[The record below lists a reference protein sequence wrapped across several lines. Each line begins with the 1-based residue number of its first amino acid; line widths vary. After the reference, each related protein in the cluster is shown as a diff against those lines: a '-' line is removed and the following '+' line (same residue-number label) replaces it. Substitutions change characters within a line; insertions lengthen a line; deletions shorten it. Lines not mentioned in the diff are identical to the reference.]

1 VGSGWSVGESPVRSA
16 QVPSVTGPW
25 PWPWQRF
32 ASSARSST
40 PRLVQRGRS
49 ARPGH
54 RPGCLCVEPCA
65 MDASTAA
72 LAPSLTVVDRRPSP
86 ATVSLENLSP
96 TRCFYAPC
104 LLAPQRARRAR
115 PAAWPCAVIVAVA
128 AACPSGTSPQR
139 PWMFLCRALPSDKHP
154 GSDLNWAFVSAA
166 GGRLIR
172 SGMAQAGP
180 SQPSA
185 RGKALCSKSRR
196 IVAPC
201 CNDRQER
208 SLWRQAFPRRHW
220 LDRCET
226 RAKHAGNRQPAP
238 ASANLHQQ
246 SLSGP
251 DCCRHIRHIQHL
263 TPNTWSPSTWCPR
276 AASGSS
282 RCR

>member
-115 PAAWPCAVIVAVA
+115 PAEWP
-128 AACPSGTSPQR
+128 
-139 PWMFLCRALPSDKHP
+139 
-154 GSDLNWAFVSAA
+154 
-166 GGRLIR
+166 
-172 SGMAQAGP
+172 
-180 SQPSA
+180 
-185 RGKALCSKSRR
+185 
-196 IVAPC
+196 
-201 CNDRQER
+201 
-208 SLWRQAFPRRHW
+208 
-220 LDRCET
+220 
-226 RAKHAGNRQPAP
+226 
-238 ASANLHQQ
+238 
-246 SLSGP
+246 
-251 DCCRHIRHIQHL
+251 CCRHRRRRRRLSQRHITSAALDVSLSRPGRL
-263 TPNTWSPSTWCPR
+263 TNIPAPT
-276 AASGSS
+276 
-282 RCR
+282 

>member
-1 VGSGWSVGESPVRSA
+1 VRSA

-185 RGKALCSKSRR
+185 RGKVLCSRADESWRGAAM
-196 IVAPC
+196 IVRNARFGARP
-201 CNDRQER
+201 
-208 SLWRQAFPRRHW
+208 SLDGTGWTAAKREQNMP
-220 LDRCET
+220 ET
-226 RAKHAGNRQPAP
+226 ASQRQPAP
-238 ASANLHQQ
+238 TCTSKASLALTAAGTYGISNTLHPTRGRRR
-246 SLSGP
+246 LGALARP
-251 DCCRHIRHIQHL
+251 LARL
-263 TPNTWSPSTWCPR
+263 GAGTL
-276 AASGSS
+276 
-282 RCR
+282 